1 MDNTDI
7 STFPSVV
14 QASWLS
20 KYGYTLEKVLNNQ
33 NRWHTKIV
41 RSLIGP
47 EDAPFVSTT
56 YVNSQDYLK
65 LLESTTLL
73 RCKDKLTPSIVNLY
87 PEDNTIVCN
96 YMGEFFQDYL
106 LRSIENV
113 SVSTQAVFE
122 YLLDINSINQSY
134 KRFTIPSIIKSAIEL
149 SETLK
154 DGVEFLKKS
163 KILLLRLEDSD
174 IEFSYGYGIEDP
186 HIWNLRII
194 DAPEGIAAFTT
205 DFDYFSDK
213 INCFWE
219 LGYFYAT
226 FRWIRKM
233 SPYAASIAEK
243 NLVALAERHSLES
256 KFMFWLG
263 ALSSYCG
270 YKDSLRSFIK
280 GEGLH
285 ELEKEYKTIEVLDE
299 TVASLTKNI
308 LT

>member
-1 MDNTDI
+1 MDSMDI

-14 QASWLS
+14 QTSWLS
-20 KYGYTLEKVLNNQ
+20 KYGYALERVLNNQ
-33 NRWHTKIV
+33 NRWHIKIV
-41 RSLIGP
+41 CSLIGP
-47 EDAPFVSTT
+47 GNAPFVSTA

-65 LLESTTLL
+65 LLESTLLL

-87 PEDNTIVCN
+87 PENNTIICN
-96 YMGEFFQDYL
+96 YIGEFFQDYL

-113 SVSTQAVFE
+113 LVSTQAVFE
-122 YLLDINSINQSY
+122 YFLDINSINQSY

-154 DGVEFLKKS
+154 DDFEFLKKS
-163 KILLLRLEDSD
+163 RVLLSMLEDSG

-186 HIWNLRII
+186 HIWNLRLI
-194 DAPEGIAAFTT
+194 DAPEAIAAFTT

-226 FRWIRKM
+226 FRWIRKL
-233 SPYAASIAEK
+233 SPQTATIAERH
-243 NLVALAERHSLES
+243 LVSLLERHSLKA

-280 GEGLH
+280 GESFY
-285 ELEKEYKTIEVLDE
+285 ELEKEYKTIGALDE
-299 TVASLTKNI
+299 KVASLAKN
-308 LT
+308 LLN